1 MVCSGCPSSFF
12 CTGEGLWCIFGGGVV
27 QI

>member
-12 CTGEGLWCIFGGGVV
+12 CTGEAWWCIFGGGVV
-27 QI
+27 